1 MTIAITVL
9 FVIALFVAGSEECF
23 GKSRELKSPALS
35 QYSSGT
41 VPTNLFVTAKGVSYN
56 GTISNYVE
64 PSVLFSDNGLSIIL
78 GFAKPC
84 SPSLYLG
91 AYTAKGSPELLL
103 NPSAYLKNGG
113 PVDPSTFTTY
123 SIMGHVL

>member
-23 GKSRELKSPALS
+23 GKPKDLKSPALS
-35 QYSSGT
+35 QYSSGK

-78 GFAKPC
+78 KIQLPKLRKFTFVSQC
-84 SPSLYLG
+84 SCHERLY
-91 AYTAKGSPELLL
+91 AT
-103 NPSAYLKNGG
+103 
-113 PVDPSTFTTY
+113 
-123 SIMGHVL
+123 VL